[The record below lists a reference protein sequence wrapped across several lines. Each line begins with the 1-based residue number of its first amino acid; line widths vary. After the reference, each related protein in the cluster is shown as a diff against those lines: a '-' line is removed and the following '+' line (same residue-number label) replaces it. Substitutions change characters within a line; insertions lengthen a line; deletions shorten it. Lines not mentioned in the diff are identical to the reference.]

1 MDRLL
6 VVPSTGRPLSTGR
19 PNGGRKLSADLVIV
33 LGQAFLSECSRGIVM
48 AGLSP
53 YLHHMVPS
61 PGDAHRHLA
70 VAVSL
75 FSVGRLVSSIP
86 YGYLV
91 DWTNSTRDTLILSTL
106 VTIVGSILYMVG
118 SLLGDR
124 PHAVHCILASRYAF
138 RTFSTSPVAVTA
150 HLRFISGFGSGTL
163 SATRA
168 FVVKVSRP
176 EERTGY
182 VSWNTLMQFAGL
194 SMSPILPT
202 LLARLVQRPPYNW
215 RYDEVYI
222 PGMTIVTLNV
232 VMLSLLA
239 FCMRPVDPPRNVCDQ
254 GPNTPSGRRF
264 LQVRSPRAWTNL
276 DAAFALFSFLNFSL
290 RGVVG
295 VAETVAAE
303 EYQRLSTADDAGA
316 SVELSA
322 EFLLILGLMGTLTF
336 LSLHVL
342 SRSFSAQALLLF
354 GMAAILVGSVLVL
367 PPVMNDRI
375 ALLQLG
381 MGFIWSIGS
390 PITQVLTVSTY
401 SQMMGRRPQ
410 GGAMGWLTT
419 AGSLGRIVFPL
430 LASCSLTLAHSI
442 DIATVTV
449 SAVLILVCSN
459 AMTPAKS
466 AGPPV

>member
-1 MDRLL
+1 
-6 VVPSTGRPLSTGR
+6 
-19 PNGGRKLSADLVIV
+19 
-33 LGQAFLSECSRGIVM
+33 M

-124 PHAVHCILASRYAF
+124 PHAVHCILAS
-138 RTFSTSPVAVTA
+138 
-150 HLRFISGFGSGTL
+150 RFISGFGSGTL